1 MQAEEA
7 SPTLDSMASVWV
19 ADLRLHTGSRVEVGG
34 STVAKM
40 DLQQLRGKR
49 RPAADAF
56 RMNLRRIERREWQLW
71 IVAIIVTLILLFGL
85 MAFILPGLGLH
96 EDTFSFLLLPP
107 VVQGL
112 VALVLIFDIYTI
124 FQQLQIHRMRHRL
137 AEREELFRLISENAA
152 DMIAVVD
159 MEGRR
164 IFNSDAYQKIL
175 GYSAEELK
183 NSSSMDQIHPDD
195 LERVKEAAGEARR
208 TGIGKNLEYRI
219 RHKDGTWRVL
229 ESTSSVIGSASGVP
243 EKLVIVNRD
252 ITERKR
258 ASEALRLSEISFRS
272 VIENAP
278 YGIYRAQASGKLL
291 LVNPALQKMLGYET
305 QEELLQVNL
314 ASEVYLNPLEHQKVN
329 ELFANQKEFADVDVE
344 WKRKDGK
351 PIRARCTGWLVKGAS
366 EGAGYFEVF
375 AEDVTEKWLLERQ
388 LRMAQKMEAVG
399 RLSGGIAHDFNNLL
413 GVIIGYSQV
422 LKRTLPAGTAFLE
435 HAEEIEKAGQRAAAL
450 TRQLLAFSRQQVLA
464 PAVLDLNALISE
476 MEKLLPRLIGEDI
489 EIVMALDPA
498 VGRVKADHGQIEQV
512 VMNLAVNARDAM
524 PHGGKVVIATAN
536 AMLDEAYTR
545 QHPGSKAGDF
555 VMLSVTDTGTGID
568 SETLAHIFEPFFTTK
583 ERGKGT
589 GLGLATVYGI
599 VKQSDGYVWV
609 SSAPGKGT
617 SFEVYLPR
625 IEEPVTV
632 IEPAV
637 PTVETFQGAETVL
650 LVEDADALRKLTHML
665 LEQHGYRVLAAANGA
680 EALLK
685 TQEKPERINL
695 LLTDVIMPGLNGRA
709 LAERLGSLQ
718 PGLKVLY
725 MSGYTDDAI
734 VNHGVLESGTYLLH
748 KPFSEES
755 LIRKVRE
762 VLDADHVAPPVP
774 ADALILSGS

>member
-1 MQAEEA
+1 VR
-7 SPTLDSMASVWV
+7 T
-19 ADLRLHTGSRVEVGG
+19 
-34 STVAKM
+34 
-40 DLQQLRGKR
+40 
-49 RPAADAF
+49 
-56 RMNLRRIERREWQLW
+56 NLRRIERREWQLW
-71 IVAIIVTLILLFGL
+71 IVAILVSLILLFGL
-85 MAFILPGLGLH
+85 MAFILPGLGL
-96 EDTFSFLLLPP
+96 EQDTFSFRQLPP

-124 FQQLQIHRMRHRL
+124 FQQLQIHRMRNRL

-175 GYSAEELK
+175 GYSPEELK
-183 NSSSMDQIHPDD
+183 NSSSLDQIHPEDRD
-195 LERVKEAAGEARR
+195 RVKAAAAEARR

-229 ESTSSVIGSASGVP
+229 ESTSSVIDDANGVP
-243 EKLVIVNRD
+243 EKFVIVNRD

-258 ASEALRLSEISFRS
+258 ASEALRLSEVSFRS

-278 YGIYRAQASGKLL
+278 YGIYRANASGRLL
-291 LVNPALQKMLGYET
+291 LVNPALQRTLGYAS
-305 QEELLQVNL
+305 QEELLKVNL
-314 ASEVYLNPLEHQKVN
+314 ATDVHSDPLEHQKLN
-329 ELFANQKEFADVDVE
+329 DLFAHQKEFTDVEVE
-344 WKRKDGK
+344 WKRRDGT
-351 PIRARCTGWLVKGAS
+351 PIKARCTGWLVKDAGEAAS
-366 EGAGYFEVF
+366 YFEVF

-422 LKRTLPAGTAFLE
+422 LKRTLPPGTVFLE

-464 PAVLDLNALISE
+464 PAVLDLNSLIVE

-489 EIVMALDPA
+489 EVVMALDPGI
-498 VGRVKADHGQIEQV
+498 GRVKADHGQIEQV

-524 PHGGKVVIATAN
+524 PQGGKIVIATTN
-536 AMLDEAYTR
+536 ATLDESYTR
-545 QHPGSKAGDF
+545 HHPGSKIGDY
-555 VMLSVTDTGTGID
+555 VMLSVFDTGTGID
-568 SETLAHIFEPFFTTK
+568 SETLVHIFEPFFTTK

-589 GLGLATVYGI
+589 GLGLATVYGV
-599 VKQSDGYVWV
+599 VKQSGGYVWV
-609 SSAPGKGT
+609 KSVIEKGT
-617 SFEVYLPR
+617 SFEIYLPR
-625 IEEPVTV
+625 IEEPITV
-632 IEPAV
+632 IDPV
-637 PTVETFQGAETVL
+637 ITPVETFQGAETIL
-650 LVEDADALRKLTHML
+650 LVEDADALRKLTYML
-665 LEQHGYRVLAAANGA
+665 LEQHGYRVLTAANGA
-680 EALLK
+680 EALLMA
-685 TQEKPERINL
+685 QQKPERINL

-709 LAERLGSLQ
+709 LAERLATIQ
-718 PGLKVLY
+718 PELKVLY

-734 VNHGVLESGTYLLH
+734 VNHGVLESGTFLLH

-762 VLDADHVAPPVP
+762 VLDAERTAPSVP
-774 ADALILSGS
+774 GESLILAET

>member
-1 MQAEEA
+1 MQLTKTLK
-7 SPTLDSMASVWV
+7 PTTKRNPPVD
-19 ADLRLHTGSRVEVGG
+19 
-34 STVAKM
+34 TV
-40 DLQQLRGKR
+40 RT
-49 RPAADAF
+49 
-56 RMNLRRIERREWQLW
+56 NLRRIERREWQLW
-71 IVAIIVTLILLFGL
+71 IVAILVSLILLFGL
-85 MAFILPGLGLH
+85 MAFILPGLGL
-96 EDTFSFLLLPP
+96 EQDTFSFRQLPP

-124 FQQLQIHRMRHRL
+124 FQQLQIHRMRNRL

-175 GYSAEELK
+175 GYSPEELK
-183 NSSSMDQIHPDD
+183 NSSSLDQIHPEDRD
-195 LERVKEAAGEARR
+195 RVKAAAAEARR

-229 ESTSSVIGSASGVP
+229 ESTSSVIDDANGVP
-243 EKLVIVNRD
+243 EKFVIVNRD

-258 ASEALRLSEISFRS
+258 ASEALRLSEVSFRS

-278 YGIYRAQASGKLL
+278 YGIYRANASGRLL
-291 LVNPALQKMLGYET
+291 LVNPALQRTLGYAS
-305 QEELLQVNL
+305 QEELLKVNL
-314 ASEVYLNPLEHQKVN
+314 ATDVHSDPLEHQKLN
-329 ELFANQKEFADVDVE
+329 DLFAHQKEFTDVEVE
-344 WKRKDGK
+344 WKRRDGT
-351 PIRARCTGWLVKGAS
+351 PIKARCTGWLVKDAGEAAS
-366 EGAGYFEVF
+366 YFEVF

-422 LKRTLPAGTAFLE
+422 LKRTLPPGTVFLE

-464 PAVLDLNALISE
+464 PAVLDLNSLIVE

-489 EIVMALDPA
+489 EVVMALDPGI
-498 VGRVKADHGQIEQV
+498 GRVKADHGQIEQV

-524 PHGGKVVIATAN
+524 PQGGKIVIATTN
-536 AMLDEAYTR
+536 ATLDESYTR
-545 QHPGSKAGDF
+545 HHPGSKIGDY
-555 VMLSVTDTGTGID
+555 VMLSVFDTGTGID
-568 SETLAHIFEPFFTTK
+568 SETLVHIFEPFFTTK

-589 GLGLATVYGI
+589 GLGLATVYGV
-599 VKQSDGYVWV
+599 VKQSGGYVWV
-609 SSAPGKGT
+609 KSVIEKGT
-617 SFEVYLPR
+617 SFEIYLPR
-625 IEEPVTV
+625 IEEPITV
-632 IEPAV
+632 IDPV
-637 PTVETFQGAETVL
+637 ITPVETFQGAETIL
-650 LVEDADALRKLTHML
+650 LVEDADALRKLTYML
-665 LEQHGYRVLAAANGA
+665 LEQHGYRVLTAANGA
-680 EALLK
+680 EALLMA
-685 TQEKPERINL
+685 QQKPERINL

-709 LAERLGSLQ
+709 LAERLATIQ
-718 PGLKVLY
+718 PELKVLY

-734 VNHGVLESGTYLLH
+734 VNHGVLESGTFLLH

-762 VLDADHVAPPVP
+762 VLDAERTAPSVP
-774 ADALILSGS
+774 GESLILAET